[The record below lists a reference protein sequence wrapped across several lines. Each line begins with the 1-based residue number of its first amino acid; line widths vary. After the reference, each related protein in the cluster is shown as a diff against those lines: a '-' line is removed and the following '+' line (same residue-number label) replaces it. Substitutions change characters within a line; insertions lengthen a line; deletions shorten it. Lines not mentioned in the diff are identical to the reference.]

1 MIGNLRDF
9 PMYNKL
15 TNSLKFHFS
24 YLMEINVY
32 CITEF
37 NLTFQINMAST
48 TGIERY
54 NQTHILV
61 YNDSELENNNEGHW
75 EQFT

>member
-1 MIGNLRDF
+1 
-9 PMYNKL
+9 
-15 TNSLKFHFS
+15 
-24 YLMEINVY
+24 
-32 CITEF
+32 
-37 NLTFQINMAST
+37 MAST

-54 NQTHILV
+54 KQTHILV

>member
-1 MIGNLRDF
+1 MIGNLRGF

-32 CITEF
+32 FITEF
-37 NLTFQINMAST
+37 NLTFQINMA
-48 TGIERY
+48 ERY

>member
-1 MIGNLRDF
+1 
-9 PMYNKL
+9 
-15 TNSLKFHFS
+15 
-24 YLMEINVY
+24 MEINVY
-32 CITEF
+32 RITEF
-37 NLTFQINMAST
+37 NLTFQINMA
-48 TGIERY
+48 ERY